1 MTAFETLLIHDED
14 GVRVLTINR
23 PKVLNALS
31 PAVIAELGAA
41 IADTAAA
48 ARRGQVRALVLTGA
62 GEKSFIAGADIA
74 AMAGMSVDEAR
85 EFSRRGHAVADALA
99 ALRIPVIAAV
109 KGFALGGG
117 C

>member
-48 ARRGQVRALVLTGA
+48 ARRGQVRAL
-62 GEKSFIAGADIA
+62 
-74 AMAGMSVDEAR
+74 
-85 EFSRRGHAVADALA
+85 H
-99 ALRIPVIAAV
+99 
-109 KGFALGGG
+109 
-117 C
+117 